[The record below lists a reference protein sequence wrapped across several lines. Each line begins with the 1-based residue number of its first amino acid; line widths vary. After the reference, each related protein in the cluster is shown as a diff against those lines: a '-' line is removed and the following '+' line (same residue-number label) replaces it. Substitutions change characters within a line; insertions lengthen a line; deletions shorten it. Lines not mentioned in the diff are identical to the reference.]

1 LFLQVEAAPACIMSC
16 PHGHGG
22 DGCVGCV
29 RQMHA
34 LVDLVG
40 PVGVEIID
48 GELLAYIREHMR
60 EVKAVL
66 DANAAVRPV

>member
-1 LFLQVEAAPACIMSC
+1 
-16 PHGHGG
+16 
-22 DGCVGCV
+22 
-29 RQMHA
+29 MHA

-66 DANAAVRPV
+66 DANAAVRRV